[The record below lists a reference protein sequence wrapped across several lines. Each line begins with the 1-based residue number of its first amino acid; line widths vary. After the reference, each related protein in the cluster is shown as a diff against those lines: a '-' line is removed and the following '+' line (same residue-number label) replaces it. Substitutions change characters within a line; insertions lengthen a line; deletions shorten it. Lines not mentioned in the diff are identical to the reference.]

1 MGAVGF
7 RCCNALSL
15 GDVVILLGA
24 GAASAVLQVHDGRV
38 AVELQ
43 DDERPAQSGC
53 APAAM
58 GASWTVTL
66 AGCGVLQVGEP
77 RGASVQVYRPP
88 GAPCARPDF
97 LDYDLTFGDD

>member
-66 AGCGVLQVGEP
+66 AGAVSSRWANLAAHQSKFTDHLALLVHG
-77 RGASVQVYRPP
+77 RTSS
-88 GAPCARPDF
+88 
-97 LDYDLTFGDD
+97 TTT